1 MKIKIYAMFILSLL
15 TINNLL
21 NAQTNPRTLFKSFS
35 ITDCDNIYSTISK
48 DMEIV
53 EWDYP
58 YVRFHIT
65 VNFENGNES
74 MLKAAIMDGRYSVSS
89 IQENNMIIFKND
101 QLNKK
106 LIMNGVEIKEKV
118 KIKVF
123 VPKGKSLG
131 EFSKAVIEENNLEET
146 SL

>member
-21 NAQTNPRTLFKSFS
+21 IAQTNPRTLFKSFS